1 MRGRIQRSDRINER
15 CGLTADQKSGMIK
28 ASDAIGRDDAFGL
41 SRFISAQDSVYDRVL
56 EELKSGRKRSHWM
69 WYIFPQVDG
78 LGYSATSKHYAI
90 KSMEEARAYLNHPV
104 LGSRLLECADA
115 VMAIDG
121 VRGGSFSA
129 PRDFTMTAVLIRHP
143 RGDLLRDAGY
153 GRGVAAHARTLPWL
167 MRALSTWS
175 AGAPAADQ
183 LQRAGY
189 DLARLA

>member
-1 MRGRIQRSDRINER
+1 
-15 CGLTADQKSGMIK
+15 MIK
-28 ASDAIGRDDAFGL
+28 ASDTIGRDDAFGL

-115 VMAIDG
+115 VLAIEGRSASDILG
-121 VRGGSFSA
+121 YPDDLKLQSSMTLFASVAGPDSVFVRVLDKYFQGE
-129 PRDFTMTAVLIRHP
+129 RD
-143 RGDLLRDAGY
+143 
-153 GRGVAAHARTLPWL
+153 ARTL
-167 MRALSTWS
+167 
-175 AGAPAADQ
+175 Q
-183 LQRAGY
+183 LLEPLKGNKG
-189 DLARLA
+189 